1 MGWQQGRNWK
11 KGERLKRNISAKPA
25 AGERNLQPNEY
36 ISLDHN
42 EQQKELL
49 ELRWGPEALLNSI
62 TEAGV
67 LWLFPPSQEV
77 AHSRHSSHSGV
88 HRQVLPSP

>member
-1 MGWQQGRNWK
+1 MAAGKKLGK

-36 ISLDHN
+36 VSLDHN

-49 ELRWGPEALLNSI
+49 ELRWGSEALLNSI

-67 LWLFPPSQEV
+67 LWLFPRV
-77 AHSRHSSHSGV
+77 SGGGP
-88 HRQVLPSP
+88 QSA